1 MNMNKSLTLLLAAGM
16 IVCTAISQYLIYFY
30 APVEQV
36 LGYAQKIFYYHLPVA
51 WWSFVSFFL
60 AAVFG
65 IAYLLKKNLCY
76 DRISHACAEVGFLLA
91 TLTLIT
97 GSIWGRHSWGVWW
110 TWDPKLTTAL
120 VLWFIFAAYLIIRT
134 MPMPREQKGNISAVV
149 AVIGFLDVPLV
160 FFATRLWRSIHPA
173 VFHSEGGGL
182 EPEMVHTIIFCVLS
196 FVFVWASLLI
206 FRIKQMQQEHRLETV
221 RTKILYQEEQSE
233 QN

>member
-1 MNMNKSLTLLLAAGM
+1 MNKNVAFLLALCA
-16 IVCTAISQYLIYFY
+16 VASAAVSQYLIYFY

-60 AAVFG
+60 SALCG
-65 IAYLLKKNLCY
+65 ILYLVKKKQKF
-76 DRISHACAEVGFLLA
+76 DIVSHASAEIGFFLA
-91 TLTLIT
+91 TLTLIS

-120 VLWFIFAAYLIIRT
+120 VLWFIFAAYLVIRT
-134 MPMPREQKGNISAVV
+134 MPMPKEQQASVSAVV

-182 EPEMVHTIIFCVLS
+182 ETAMVHTIVFCVLS
-196 FVFVWASLLI
+196 FVFIWLWLLL
-206 FRIKQMQQEHRLETV
+206 FRTNQLSQEAQLANLKT
-221 RTKILYQEEQSE
+221 TLLYNEE
-233 QN
+233 N